1 MVESISGVSSYA
13 MQPAN
18 KPLTEEELIVEA
30 RKNGRYRVGAKETL
44 STIAKRF
51 GVDSYKTLMKLIGRP
66 ESKTTLSK
74 GEELTGFKTVKCK
87 AGQGLGALAKAAGMS
102 LDAFCKLNGIDRNYI
117 PKENE
122 LFFRAFTDA
131 EIRKV
136 DPKAS
141 TSSTSSTT
149 STTSTTTATT
159 ADSDRAKGQYTVKK
173 GDTLYA
179 LADSFNMNVNDFKKR
194 TGLKSSNINEGQ
206 IIKNVPTLTVQAGK
220 GWGWI
225 IANSNGMTKSEIME
239 LNGLPK
245 NYEPKANEKLY
256 IFGTKAAASEA
267 AAASGGA
274 RVQDSKTG
282 TYKVPSCG
290 YRTAQPGEKVASG
303 GKKPL
308 IPIGADGSVKAEVI
322 KFNPTNPKGDLKGK
336 TIMVNAGHGWGSG
349 KKFDPGTFAED
360 SKGKTIYEWYKN
372 RNFADELI
380 EELTSRGAT
389 VIYTGGR
396 AKQVC
401 DAKAK
406 FKPNMLISLHCN
418 AAPSNPSREGLEVF
432 YYDSVD
438 KNLAEKIDAKLEK
451 FDNTA
456 VKADTQS
463 QHNGIGILRN
473 TSSIPSVL
481 LEMGFQSNGD
491 DLKNIDS
498 PSFRQGTMKA
508 VADAIE
514 QYWGL

>member
-1 MVESISGVSSYA
+1 MVDSVAGVSSVA
-13 MQPAN
+13 SKATGQAASKDPF
-18 KPLTEEELIVEA
+18 VEA
-30 RKNGRYRVGAKETL
+30 RKKGLYRVGDKESL
-44 STIAKRF
+44 SSIAKRF
-51 GVDSYKTLMKLIGRP
+51 GIDNYKTLMKLIGRP

-74 GEELTGFKTVKCK
+74 GEELKGFKTVKCK

-102 LDAFCKLNGIDRNYI
+102 LDAFCRLNGIDKNYI

-141 TSSTSSTT
+141 TSNASSTSSTT

-173 GDTLYA
+173 DDTLYA
-179 LADSFNMNVNDFKKR
+179 IADRFNMNVNDFKKR
-194 TGLKSSNINEGQ
+194 TGLKSSNLGIGQ
-206 IIKNVPTLTVQAGK
+206 VIKNVPTLTVPSGK

-282 TYKVPSCG
+282 TYNVPSCG
-290 YRTAQPGEKVASG
+290 YVTAKPGEKVASG

-322 KFNPTNPKGDLKGK
+322 KVDDKGRVDLKL
-336 TIMVNAGHGWGSG
+336 V
-349 KKFDPGTFAED
+349 
-360 SKGKTIYEWYKN
+360 
-372 RNFADELI
+372 
-380 EELTSRGAT
+380 
-389 VIYTGGR
+389 
-396 AKQVC
+396 
-401 DAKAK
+401 
-406 FKPNMLISLHCN
+406 
-418 AAPSNPSREGLEVF
+418 
-432 YYDSVD
+432 
-438 KNLAEKIDAKLEK
+438 EKL
-451 FDNTA
+451 
-456 VKADTQS
+456 
-463 QHNGIGILRN
+463 
-473 TSSIPSVL
+473 
-481 LEMGFQSNGD
+481 
-491 DLKNIDS
+491 
-498 PSFRQGTMKA
+498 
-508 VADAIE
+508 
-514 QYWGL
+514 